1 MRVVGN
7 GSIGE
12 GNSALSI
19 DAAALKGTVV
29 SGDRHILDGY
39 PSLRINAA
47 PVAITCIPRGGRL
60 VAGDRGVGDRNT
72 AGVKVDIDAAAVA
85 LGGCVAGDG
94 AAVHGE
100 AALLTHIYAAATAVR
115 RTRSVIGNGSAMHGE
130 ARRVGRIRRADKE
143 HTAAGAAACFITGN
157 LSTIH
162 GKGRAG
168 LIGAALYTD
177 LHAAG
182 DRAAVQLKFAAVDG
196 HFALNLSVAGA
207 VSQRQLRAAA
217 DGDFAVDR
225 LPVQA
230 EVDLAVRWHSPVLR
244 HGLRQIIAARR
255 IRQGIGSCPLCASS
269 VMFVPVDISIPAAD
283 AVVGMIGLRQ
293 RKRSQR
299 RRLFSKTGRE
309 VCILR
314 RADGT
319 VQIHHLLTASVG
331 ADTDG
336 FLCAFAGREIRI
348 FRRTDRTVGIDRP
361 LLTVGFAAALRRSIP
376 GHTGNKPTV
385 LGIALLAGIPAGR
398 PLCGRNVAAAFVMLA
413 AFMRTA

>member
-29 SGDRHILDGY
+29 SGDRHILDGS

-60 VAGDRGVGDRNT
+60 VAGDRGVGDRNC
-72 AGVKVDIDAAAVA
+72 AGVKVDIDPAAVA
-85 LGGCVAGDG
+85 GGRLVAGDG
-94 AAVHGE
+94 SAVHGE

-130 ARRVGRIRRADKE
+130 SWRVGLIRRADKE
-143 HTAAGAAACFITGN
+143 HTAGAAACFITGN

-244 HGLRQIIAARR
+244 HGLRQIIAALR

-283 AVVGMIGLRQ
+283 AVGMIGLRQ
-293 RKRSQR
+293 RKRNQR

-361 LLTVGFAAALRRSIP
+361 LLTVGFADALRRSIP

-385 LGIALLAGIPAGR
+385 LGIALLAGIPTGR
-398 PLCGRNVAAAFVMLA
+398 PLCGRNVAAATVMLA

>member
-1 MRVVGN
+1 MSSGAVAFPSVVVNVILRVVGN

-60 VAGDRGVGDRNT
+60 VAGDRGVGDRNC

-85 LGGCVAGDG
+85 GGRRVAGDG
-94 AAVHGE
+94 SAVHGE

-130 ARRVGRIRRADKE
+130 SWRVGLIRRADKE

-182 DRAAVQLKFAAVDG
+182 DRAAVQFKFAAVDG
-196 HFALNLSVAGA
+196 HFALNPALSG
-207 VSQRQLRAAA
+207 SQSASASRRC
-217 DGDFAVDR
+217 
-225 LPVQA
+225 
-230 EVDLAVRWHSPVLR
+230 RW
-244 HGLRQIIAARR
+244 
-255 IRQGIGSCPLCASS
+255 
-269 VMFVPVDISIPAAD
+269 
-283 AVVGMIGLRQ
+283 
-293 RKRSQR
+293 
-299 RRLFSKTGRE
+299 
-309 VCILR
+309 
-314 RADGT
+314 
-319 VQIHHLLTASVG
+319 
-331 ADTDG
+331 
-336 FLCAFAGREIRI
+336 
-348 FRRTDRTVGIDRP
+348 
-361 LLTVGFAAALRRSIP
+361 
-376 GHTGNKPTV
+376 
-385 LGIALLAGIPAGR
+385 
-398 PLCGRNVAAAFVMLA
+398 
-413 AFMRTA
+413 

>member
-60 VAGDRGVGDRNT
+60 VAGDRGVGDRNC
-72 AGVKVDIDAAAVA
+72 AGVKVDIDPAAVA
-85 LGGCVAGDG
+85 GGRRVAGDG

-130 ARRVGRIRRADKE
+130 SWRVGLIRRADKE

-182 DRAAVQLKFAAVDG
+182 DRAAVQFKFAAVDG
-196 HFALNLSVAGA
+196 HFALNPAAADA
-207 VSQRQLRAAA
+207 VGQRQRRAAA

-230 EVDLAVRWHSPVLR
+230 EVDLAFWHSPAPR
-244 HGLRQIIAARR
+244 HRPRQIIAASRS
-255 IRQGIGSCPLCASS
+255 RQGSGCRPYCAG
-269 VMFVPVDISIPAAD
+269 VMGMTVNISILAAD
-283 AVVGMIGLRQ
+283 AVGMIVLQQ

-361 LLTVGFAAALRRSIP
+361 LLTVGFADALRRSIP

-385 LGIALLAGIPAGR
+385 LGIALLTGIPTGR

-413 AFMRTA
+413 AFMRTD

>member
-47 PVAITCIPRGGRL
+47 PVAITCTPRGGRL
-60 VAGDRGVGDRNT
+60 VAGDRGVGDRNC
-72 AGVKVDIDAAAVA
+72 AGVKVDIDPAAVA
-85 LGGCVAGDG
+85 GGRLVAGDG
-94 AAVHGE
+94 SAVHGE

-130 ARRVGRIRRADKE
+130 SWRVGLIRRADKE

-182 DRAAVQLKFAAVDG
+182 DRAAVQFKFAAVDG
-196 HFALNLSVAGA
+196 HFALNPAAADA
-207 VSQRQLRAAA
+207 VGQRQRRAAA

-230 EVDLAVRWHSPVLR
+230 EVDLAFWHSPVAR
-244 HGLRQIIAARR
+244 HRLRQIIAVRR
-255 IRQGIGSCPLCASS
+255 IRQGSGCRPYCAG
-269 VMFVPVDISIPAAD
+269 VMGMTVDISILDAD
-283 AVVGMIGLRQ
+283 AVGMIVLQQ

-348 FRRTDRTVGIDRP
+348 FRRTDRAVGIDRP

-413 AFMRTA
+413 AFMGTA

>member
-182 DRAAVQLKFAAVDG
+182 DRAAVQLKFAAIDG
-196 HFALNLSVAGA
+196 HFALNLSVTGA
-207 VSQRQLRAAA
+207 VSQRQRRVAA
-217 DGDFAVDR
+217 DGDAAGNR

-230 EVDLAVRWHSPVLR
+230 EVDLTRWYSPAPR
-244 HGLRQIIAARR
+244 HRLRQIIAARR

-336 FLCAFAGREIRI
+336 FLCAFAGREVCI
-348 FRRTDRTVGIDRP
+348 FRRADRTVGIDRP
-361 LLTVGFAAALRRSIP
+361 LLTVGFAAALRRSTP

-385 LGIALLAGIPAGR
+385 LGIALLAGIPTGR
-398 PLCGRNVAAAFVMLA
+398 PLCGRNVAAGIVMPA
-413 AFMRTA
+413 AFMGTA

>member
-19 DAAALKGTVV
+19 DAAALEGAVV

-60 VAGDRGVGDRNT
+60 VAGDRGVGDRNC
-72 AGVKVDIDAAAVA
+72 AGVKVDIDPAAVA
-85 LGGCVAGDG
+85 GGRLVAGDG
-94 AAVHGE
+94 SAVHGE

-130 ARRVGRIRRADKE
+130 SWRVGLIRRADKE

-182 DRAAVQLKFAAVDG
+182 DRAAVQFKFAAVDG
-196 HFALNLSVAGA
+196 HFALNPAAADA
-207 VSQRQLRAAA
+207 VGQRQRRAAA

-230 EVDLAVRWHSPVLR
+230 EVDLAFWHSPAPR
-244 HGLRQIIAARR
+244 HRPRQIIAARR
-255 IRQGIGSCPLCASS
+255 IRQGIGSCPLCAIS

-283 AVVGMIGLRQ
+283 AVGMIGLRQ

-336 FLCAFAGREIRI
+336 FLCAFAGREVCI
-348 FRRTDRTVGIDRP
+348 FRRADRTVGIDR
-361 LLTVGFAAALRRSIP
+361 LFLTASFADALCWSIP
-376 GHTGNKPTV
+376 GHAGNKPTV
-385 LGIALLAGIPAGR
+385 LRITLLTDIPARR
-398 PLCGRNVAAAFVMLA
+398 PLCGRDVAAAIVMLA
-413 AFMRTA
+413 AFMTTA

>member
-1 MRVVGN
+1 
-7 GSIGE
+7 
-12 GNSALSI
+12 
-19 DAAALKGTVV
+19 
-29 SGDRHILDGY
+29 
-39 PSLRINAA
+39 
-47 PVAITCIPRGGRL
+47 
-60 VAGDRGVGDRNT
+60 
-72 AGVKVDIDAAAVA
+72 
-85 LGGCVAGDG
+85 
-94 AAVHGE
+94 
-100 AALLTHIYAAATAVR
+100 
-115 RTRSVIGNGSAMHGE
+115 MHGE
-130 ARRVGRIRRADKE
+130 ARRVDMIRRADKK
-143 HTAAGAAACFITGN
+143 HTAAGAAAFFITGN
-157 LSTIH
+157 RSTVH
-162 GKGRAG
+162 GEGRAG
-168 LIGAALYTD
+168 LIGAALHTD

-182 DRAAVQLKFAAVDG
+182 DGAAVQFKFAAVDG
-196 HFALNLSVAGA
+196 HFALNPAAVGA
-207 VSQRQLRAAA
+207 VGQRQRRAAA

-225 LPVQA
+225 LPLQA
-230 EVDLAVRWHSPVLR
+230 EVDLARWHSPVAR
-244 HGLRQIIAARR
+244 HGLRQIIAAHRN
-255 IRQGIGSCPLCASS
+255 RQGIGSFPLCASS
-269 VMFVPVDISIPAAD
+269 VMVVPVDISIPAAD
-283 AVVGMIGLRQ
+283 AVGMIGLRQ